1 MQSIVNWQF
10 KYLQMAEIQ
19 MPIPV
24 KQTLSVVFVGS
35 FNPRIFH
42 PAWFEREGLVSEEEE
57 TASLSESKK
66 NGPLVTPDLSR
77 CEIGEEI
84 SLECLTDRLSI
95 NAATTLGEERLR
107 TLAAAVLAKLPHT
120 PITAVGIN
128 HAQVF
133 DARDESEWH
142 QIGDLLVPKDE
153 IWSRAMLGRPGMV
166 LVRVEDFRPGPP
178 PVRVW
183 STIAPVRESRPP
195 FRFSIDTNWHTDI
208 TQHRSEGANQ
218 AELAAEFVASQW
230 ETALDFGRN
239 LAKTL
244 FTKLR
249 EPRS

>member
-1 MQSIVNWQF
+1 
-10 KYLQMAEIQ
+10 MAETQ

-24 KQTLSVVFVGS
+24 KQTLSVVFIGS

-57 TASLSESKK
+57 AASLSDSKR

-77 CEIGEEI
+77 CQIGDEI
-84 SLECLTDRLSI
+84 SMECLTDRLTI

-107 TLAAAVLAKLPHT
+107 TLAAAVLTKLPHT

-128 HAQVF
+128 HSQVF
-133 DARDESEWH
+133 DARDEVEWH
-142 QIGDLLVPKDE
+142 RIGDLLVPKDE
-153 IWSRAMLGRPGMV
+153 VWSKVMVGRPGLA

-178 PVRVW
+178 PIRVW
-183 STIAPVRESRPP
+183 STVEPVRESHPP
-195 FRFSIDTNWHTDI
+195 FRFAIHTNWHTDI
-208 TQHRSEGANQ
+208 PTNPTEGANP
-218 AELAAEFVASQW
+218 AELAEEFVSSQW
-230 ETALDFGRN
+230 EPALDFGRN

-249 EPRS
+249 ERNS